1 MSMFFK
7 HHDSFIDLSLDLHE
21 PQDWNPGVLRTIE
34 YASQVTALAY
44 EPIAG
49 LLAVDDHDKL
59 YIYDL
64 STYGQPKL
72 LATTRF
78 DQPK

>member
-1 MSMFFK
+1 MFFK

-49 LLAVDDHDKL
+49 LLAVGACFIIQAD
-59 YIYDL
+59 
-64 STYGQPKL
+64 SGSSGE
-72 LATTRF
+72 F
-78 DQPK
+78 